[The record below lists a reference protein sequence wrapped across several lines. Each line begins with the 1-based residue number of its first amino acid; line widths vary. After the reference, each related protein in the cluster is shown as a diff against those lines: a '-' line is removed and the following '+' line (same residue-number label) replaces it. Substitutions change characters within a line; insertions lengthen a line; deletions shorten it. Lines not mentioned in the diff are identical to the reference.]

1 VAFCTWGKGGGWSSP
16 HRVTKLGRPWQS
28 PPGPTPGLSPGS
40 ALHSLS
46 IRGLPPSAYR
56 FQIPGTQRET
66 VMSLLGPLS
75 TVEVKN
81 HHRSAL
87 GPADRGPF
95 YCIQSFPPSFLRVCV
110 LAVSIESGKSP
121 LMSLDFPIYAKGT
134 LSSKV
139 PPVISVRPQQ
149 GLPCSRCIINVI
161 VCCPALLWALWHPEK
176 YE

>member
-1 VAFCTWGKGGGWSSP
+1 LELPTQGDQAGPPMAKSTWP
-16 HRVTKLGRPWQS
+16 N
-28 PPGPTPGLSPGS
+28 PGLSPGS